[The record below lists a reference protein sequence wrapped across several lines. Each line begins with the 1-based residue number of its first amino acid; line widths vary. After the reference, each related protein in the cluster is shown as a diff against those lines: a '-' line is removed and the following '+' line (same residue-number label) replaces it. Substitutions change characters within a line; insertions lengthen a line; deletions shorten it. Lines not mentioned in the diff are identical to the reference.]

1 MDLNTMAAT
10 FLALMERQTVALE
23 TLAAASKSTA
33 TINPPVVE
41 EKKPDPKPA
50 KTPAPTV
57 EQTKASADSS
67 STDAS
72 ASAEKPA
79 PTQSEPEPE
88 AQPEAQPEAV
98 KEEKPENKGKPLSA
112 DDVRKALQGFAA
124 VEGNA
129 AAVELLN
136 SFGATSISTLVALG
150 QESIDNFVAACKGA
164 TQ

>member
-23 TLAAASKSTA
+23 TLAAASKSAA
-33 TINPPVVE
+33 TIAPPVVE
-41 EKKPDPKPA
+41 EKKPDPKQA

-72 ASAEKPA
+72 ASAEETA

-88 AQPEAQPEAV
+88 AQQEAV
-98 KEEKPENKGKPLSA
+98 KEEKPENKGKPLST

-150 QESIDNFVAACKGA
+150 QESIDNFVAACKGV